1 MRTPAQAPGWI
12 GRGSTRAARR
22 APLYD
27 YLKTRR
33 PGDVILEGSSLRL
46 ARNRSVVVSDAC
58 PGYIDYAT
66 GETGNP
72 VDFLVR
78 YLDYSFQDAVTELC
92 GYMSLP
98 TDLQAETI
106 SVGNLI
112 GYAPPGR
119 PPAAPPATGRAA
131 SARAAPRPFAPPP
144 PVQGPYRRLFA
155 YLTQQRGIPAWLVR
169 ELVER
174 NQLYQDAAHG
184 NAVFIDP
191 DRTYAELRG
200 TAPGAPFHGL
210 APGSDPEGFWWF
222 KPGGPTGAPTGAF
235 VCEGAIDALSLYLL
249 RLRMP
254 PPPGDD
260 PMYCSIGGVANQK
273 RIDRIKAIMDSAG
286 RPAVLAVDND
296 PAGEKC
302 RKRNPGCYALVPRL
316 KDWNEVLLGPSPT
329 LTG

>member
-1 MRTPAQAPGWI
+1 MPDWI

-27 YLKTRR
+27 YLKNRR

-46 ARNRSVVVSDAC
+46 ANNRSVVVSDART
-58 PGYIDYAT
+58 GFIDYAT

-72 VDFLVR
+72 IDFLVR
-78 YLDYSFQDAVTELC
+78 YLGYGFQDAVAELC

-98 TDLQAETI
+98 TDLQAGTI
-106 SVGNLI
+106 NVGDLT
-112 GYAPPGR
+112 GYAPPT
-119 PPAAPPATGRAA
+119 APPATVRAA
-131 SARAAPRPFAPPP
+131 SPQAAPPKPFAPPP
-144 PVQGPYRRLFA
+144 PVQGPYKRLFA
-155 YLTQQRGIPAWLVR
+155 YLTQQRGIPAWLVQR
-169 ELVER
+169 LVDGGL
-174 NQLYQDAAHG
+174 LYEDAAHG

-200 TAPGAPFHGL
+200 TVPSRPFHGL

-222 KPGGPTGAPTGAF
+222 KPGGPSGAPTGAF
-235 VCEGAIDALSLYLL
+235 ICEGAIDALSLYLL
-249 RLRMP
+249 RLRLSP
-254 PPPGDD
+254 PPVDD

-286 RPAVLAVDND
+286 LPATLAVDND

-302 RKRNPGCYALVPRL
+302 RERNPGCPALVPKL
-316 KDWNEVLLGPSPT
+316 KDWNADLLGPSPT
-329 LTG
+329 LTA